1 MLTNCCQIIGTAAST
16 FKGEGGKSSVRVN
29 IEPLG
34 DVLKLSFRD
43 SGKYAGIVS
52 MAVLVTLLEQ
62 HTVKL
67 AGTLFAP
74 NDPNDTN
81 SRPDTVIRMV
91 LYGRGDEKGAVGACL
106 SEAGV
111 YLQHPRV
118 TDYDH
123 RMPYVNP
130 HFLVRPGS
138 EMPKLEDLVLS
149 DDEEHPRSS
158 ESLTKDEK
166 SEIMRIFDFANTV
179 NGPCQ
184 ARSSPRLASTLK
196 K

>member
-1 MLTNCCQIIGTAAST
+1 
-16 FKGEGGKSSVRVN
+16 VN
-29 IEPLG
+29 IEPFG

-62 HTVKL
+62 HTIKL
-67 AGTLFAP
+67 VGTLFAS
-74 NDPNDTN
+74 NDPKDTN
-81 SRPDTVIRMV
+81 YRPGAVIRMI
-91 LYGRGDEKGAVGACL
+91 LYGRGDEKEAVGACL

-118 TDYDH
+118 TEYDH

-130 HFLVRPGS
+130 HFLVRPGN

-149 DDEEHPRSS
+149 DDEEHTQRSDT
-158 ESLTKDEK
+158 LTKDEK
-166 SEIMRIFDFANTV
+166 SEIMRIFDSANTV
-179 NGPCQ
+179 NGPYR
-184 ARSSPRLASTLK
+184 ARSSLRLASTLK
-196 K
+196 E